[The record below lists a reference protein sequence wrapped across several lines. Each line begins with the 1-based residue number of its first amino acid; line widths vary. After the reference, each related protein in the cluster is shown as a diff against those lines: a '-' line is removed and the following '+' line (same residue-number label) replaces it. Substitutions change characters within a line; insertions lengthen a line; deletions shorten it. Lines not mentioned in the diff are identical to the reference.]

1 MQGNS
6 TIYKHKIWIIFF
18 FWVSSKKKKKQQQKP
33 NKNDPVAEMTLKTRG
48 RADLWAL
55 FITGTRKTLDD
66 YLSYLIW
73 FQKTLPLVNRKRKSQ
88 NRISWAEGMTG
99 WNEEGAGCEGK
110 ETSWDGVGAQWDE
123 GGAHLGQ
130 NLNFKIKIT
139 LDSVLHTH
147 TQPITAQKGVILDE
161 VNGIQ
166 ETGENTNSTWIVFLK
181 ETRLFGKITIK
192 VPSSRGV
199 EGKGQEAW
207 EAAESVCHDPG
218 KT

>member
-6 TIYKHKIWIIFF
+6 TIYKHTIWIIFF
-18 FWVSSKKKKKQQQKP
+18 FWVSSKKNNNNNNNKKKRP
-33 NKNDPVAEMTLKTRG
+33 NRNDPVAEMTLKTRG

-55 FITGTRKTLDD
+55 FITGTRKTSDD

-88 NRISWAEGMTG
+88 NRISWAEAMTG
-99 WNEEGAGCEGK
+99 WNEEGAGREGK
-110 ETSWDGVGAQWDE
+110 ETSWDGVGVRWDE

-130 NLNFKIKIT
+130 NHKFKIKIT

-147 TQPITAQKGVILDE
+147 TEHITAQKRVVLDE

-166 ETGENTNSTWIVFLK
+166 ENGENTNSKWKVFLK
-181 ETRLFGKITIK
+181 ETRLFGKN
-192 VPSSRGV
+192 
-199 EGKGQEAW
+199 
-207 EAAESVCHDPG
+207 HN
-218 KT
+218 